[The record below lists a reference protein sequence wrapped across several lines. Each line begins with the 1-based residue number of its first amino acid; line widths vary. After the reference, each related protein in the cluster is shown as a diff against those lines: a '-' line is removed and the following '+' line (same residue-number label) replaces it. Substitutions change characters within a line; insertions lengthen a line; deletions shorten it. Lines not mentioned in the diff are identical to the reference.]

1 MMTLGDQ
8 LFAYL
13 GMEPP
18 ALYVANRERRVG
30 VCLGAW
36 LLGNAAHNALTATGA
51 FEVFYDGRLVRAQAQ
66 PSGECLGA
74 WLLSGLAR
82 TTRGP
87 LAHLACGLVC
97 ALLMTCCA
105 EERWWPLRHVPCGK
119 RHQCSCVRALGPCE
133 LRAPPLLHV
142 RT

>member
-1 MMTLGDQ
+1 MQLGVVGVMTLGDQ

-51 FEVFYDGRLVRAQAQ
+51 FEVFYDGRLVRALLPKRSRRANAWAPGCSAAWRAPRAWTAG
-66 PSGECLGA
+66 PSG
-74 WLLSGLAR
+74 
-82 TTRGP
+82 
-87 LAHLACGLVC
+87 
-97 ALLMTCCA
+97 
-105 EERWWPLRHVPCGK
+105 LRP
-119 RHQCSCVRALGPCE
+119 CVRPPDDVLCRVEMVAAASRALRLEAPVLMCP
-133 LRAPPLLHV
+133 RAGTV
-142 RT
+142 